1 MKLSIHPTADA
12 ANRAAADLLAS
23 WLVEPGVHNVMLAA
37 GNTPLPLYQLIADRK
52 LALTHLNL
60 FALDEY
66 VGVPRD
72 EPRNC
77 ANLIR
82 RTAVTPWGVPASHYF
97 TVSSEEPSALPS
109 VLAHERRIQA
119 AGGLDVVILGLGQNG
134 HLGFNEPGSAEDS
147 DARVLELDAISIEAN
162 RLWFG
167 GDYAP
172 ARGVTVGMKTLL
184 AARRILLL
192 AYGSHK
198 TAAVDSMV
206 QGPRTPKC
214 PASLLQG
221 HPSVDIFLDHASA
234 QRLKQ
239 TT

>member
-1 MKLSIHPTADA
+1 MKFSVHPTADA
-12 ANRAAADLLAS
+12 ANRAAAGLLAG
-23 WLVEPGVHNVMLAA
+23 WLTTPGVRNVMLAA
-37 GNTPLPLYQLIADRK
+37 GNTPLPLYQLIAERH
-52 LALTHLNL
+52 LSLGHLNI

-82 RTAVTPWGVPASHYF
+82 RTAVIPWGVPAEHYF
-97 TVSSEEPSALPS
+97 TVSSEEPMALPS
-109 VLAHERRIQA
+109 VLAHQRRIQA

-134 HLGFNEPGSAEDS
+134 HLGFNEPGSAENS
-147 DARVLELDAISIEAN
+147 EARELDLDAISIEAN
-162 RLWFG
+162 RQWFG

-172 ARGVTVGMKTLL
+172 ARGVTVGIKTIL
-184 AARRILLL
+184 AARRVLLL
-192 AYGSHK
+192 AYGQHK
-198 TAAVDSMV
+198 TAAVESMA

-221 HPSVDIFLDHASA
+221 HPAVEVFLDHASA
-234 QRLKQ
+234 QRLTQKK
-239 TT
+239 